1 MPAFTPLGPH
11 KALPAEGLGS
21 PEAIGDGKPGSA
33 LIAGDSHALDF
44 VAFDPRGLETRSAND
59 LGMPRS
65 DFSRAS
71 GAMLVEAARRL
82 PEGPVEVTLSPEE
95 LGKVRLALLAA
106 DGQITVQVVAERIE
120 TLDLLR
126 RHIDMLAS
134 ELRQQGYT
142 EISFSF
148 GQGRGD
154 GGTATTPNGF
164 VPDREEQPATDFSSR
179 GVAGVTPS
187 PKTGCLDLRL

>member
-1 MPAFTPLGPH
+1 MEPYKAPL
-11 KALPAEGLGS
+11 AEGLG
-21 PEAIGDGKPGSA
+21 PPAPIRDGTPPTA
-33 LIAGDSHALDF
+33 LIPGDSHSLDF
-44 VAFDPRGLETRSAND
+44 IASEARAPETRSAGD
-59 LGMPRS
+59 LATARS

-71 GAMLVEAARRL
+71 GTVLVEAARLL

-126 RHIDMLAS
+126 RHIDVLAS
-134 ELRQQGYT
+134 ELRQQGYS

-154 GGTATTPNGF
+154 GGTSTTRNGF
-164 VPDREEQPATDFSSR
+164 PPDREEQHATDFSNR
-179 GVAGVTPS
+179 GAAGATQS
-187 PKTGCLDLRL
+187 PKTGGLDLRL